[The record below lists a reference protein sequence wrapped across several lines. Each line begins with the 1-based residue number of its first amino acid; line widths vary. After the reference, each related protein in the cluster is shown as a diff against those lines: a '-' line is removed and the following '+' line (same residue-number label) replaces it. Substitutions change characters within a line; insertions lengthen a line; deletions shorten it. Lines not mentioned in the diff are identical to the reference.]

1 MAASNQ
7 ELTDQVIALSDQL
20 QVLATRLQVAENN
33 VTMQA
38 QAGGGQRGG
47 DGSVFDKKRLYPK

>member
-1 MAASNQ
+1 MASNQ

-20 QVLATRLQVAENN
+20 QVLATRLQVADHN